1 MAISESVDIKVEFYD
16 VDPMNVVWHGNYARF
31 FERARS
37 ALLDRIGFSYTET
50 RDAGYAFP
58 VVDMR
63 VKFIRP
69 IQFGQTIRVEAI
81 LVEWENRLKIDYR
94 VVEPETGLVATK
106 AQTTQFAVDMRTNE
120 TCLSCPELHAKVA
133 KWL

>member
-16 VDPMNVVWHGNYARF
+16 VDPMNVVWHGNYTRF

-37 ALLDRIGFSYTET
+37 ALLERIGFSYVEMK
-50 RDAGYAFP
+50 DAGYAFP
-58 VVDMR
+58 VVDLR

-81 LVEWENRLKIDYR
+81 LVEWENRLRIDYR
-94 VVEPETGLVATK
+94 IVEPETGLVATK

-120 TCLSCPELHAKVA
+120 TCLSCPGLHEKVA

>member
-37 ALLDRIGFSYTET
+37 ALLERIGFSYIEMK
-50 RDAGYAFP
+50 DAGYAFP
-58 VVDMR
+58 VVDLR

-81 LVEWENRLKIDYR
+81 LVEWENRLRIDYR
-94 VVEPETGLVATK
+94 IVEPGTGLVATK
-106 AQTTQFAVDMRTNE
+106 GQTTQFAVDMRTHE
-120 TCLSCPELHAKVA
+120 TCLSCPDLREKVA